1 MSDSTVSGISQHPQ
15 QGGLEGLPSSGDAS
29 IRRPAAIT
37 VPASPAERPL
47 AVDPA
52 QSRPAAPITQHDFR
66 PQVDRATTDNRKYSD
81 AVKDRWKE
89 YGVGAP
95 FKAVSDVLIKDP
107 FQPLSKAGII
117 GWLKALVS
125 IPMELLAS
133 TIGFFSGIVTNTGPE
148 LKGLFG
154 KEERQGSDLNLDNGA
169 RSQTQNQEIPAEEAC
184 ASAPLPAGL
193 YGPDAAHQNPDEFAD
208 DAARERARQALSGR
222 A

>member
-1 MSDSTVSGISQHPQ
+1 MSDAIVEGASNLPQ
-15 QGGLEGLPSSGDAS
+15 PGGTGAVASSGAAS
-29 IRRPAAIT
+29 IRRPAGIT
-37 VPASPAERPL
+37 VPASAAERPL
-47 AVDPA
+47 AADPA
-52 QSRPAAPITQHDFR
+52 QSRSTAPITQHDFR

-154 KEERQGSDLNLDNGA
+154 KKERQGNDLNLDNGT
-169 RSQTQNQEIPAEEAC
+169 RTQTQSQEIPTEEAR
-184 ASAPLPAGL
+184 ASAPLPARVS
-193 YGPDAAHQNPDEFAD
+193 GPDATHQNPDEFAD

-222 A
+222 S